1 MTDGSPVTQV
11 SWNDAAQFCNWLST
25 QEKLKPCYAASDL
38 DQANGARWQPTPGDG
53 YRLPSEAE
61 WEFACRAGT
70 TEQFSF
76 GDLRSLLENYGWF
89 ERNTEGF
96 PHGVGLKPANPF
108 GLFDMHGNVTE
119 WCQDPYG
126 SDYYAKSPLVDP
138 TGVAN
143 SNARAARGGGARSKA
158 VLCRSAQRMPMP
170 AVLRTEV
177 VGFRVL
183 RGVAP
188 AADAGASSASP
199 DRKGGDPRWRLGL
212 AVCQISAKFRRRPS
226 PASMPRWRSPP
237 GGLGRISGNRSRAE
251 KLAGHAAGADPTGRV
266 PDGQHAKRN
275 RRSPP
280 DRRKGPDQG
289 RYDGEPGNRT
299 AAASRGADPAV
310 SPGAPRK

>member
-1 MTDGSPVTQV
+1 M
-11 SWNDAAQFCNWLST
+11 AA
-25 QEKLKPCYAASDL
+25 D
-38 DQANGARWQPTPGDG
+38 PGQ
-53 YRLPSEAE
+53 RLPAPSEAE

-96 PHGVGLKPANPF
+96 PHGVGLRPANPF

-119 WCQDPYG
+119 WCPKLIG

-183 RGVAP
+183 RGHAP
-188 AADAGASSASP
+188 AADAGALASSKPATSP
-199 DRKGGDPRWRLGL
+199 DRKGGDPRSGHGGSQRF
-212 AVCQISAKFRRRPS
+212 AEVPRH
-226 PASMPRWRSPP
+226 ASSGHRSLRSETGP
-237 GGLGRISGNRSRAE
+237 G
-251 KLAGHAAGADPTGRV
+251 
-266 PDGQHAKRN
+266 
-275 RRSPP
+275 
-280 DRRKGPDQG
+280 
-289 RYDGEPGNRT
+289 
-299 AAASRGADPAV
+299 
-310 SPGAPRK
+310 